1 MCYFLLVGG
10 KCLCL
15 IFCLVIC
22 ELLGGNIEMVMF
34 IVCVLEMIYIMLLIY
49 DDLFVMD
56 NDDYCWGK
64 LINYKVYGEDIVI
77 FVGDGLLSYVFEF
90 VVI

>member
-15 IFCLVIC
+15 ILCLVIC

-34 IVCVLEMIYIMLLIY
+34 IVCVLEMIYIMFLIY
-49 DDLFVMD
+49 DDLFLMD
-56 NDDYCWGK
+56 NDDYC
-64 LINYKVYGEDIVI
+64 
-77 FVGDGLLSYVFEF
+77 
-90 VVI
+90 